1 MHHGSLVQVRKTAN
15 FLEANV
21 NLVEALKLAQHI
33 GHHWITI
40 NILLELGDLY
50 YFQQR
55 YDSAGKQY
63 INVLE
68 ILPEGN
74 QELYAQAL
82 FGLAKVA
89 VGQGDMVAAREKG
102 TVCLELYA
110 ALGHSQIGRSRT
122 GSRSFR

>member
-1 MHHGSLVQVRKTAN
+1 ML
-15 FLEANV
+15 
-21 NLVEALKLAQHI
+21 
-33 GHHWITI
+33 TI
-40 NILLELGDLY
+40 NILLEFGDLY
-50 YFQQR
+50 YFQR
-55 YDSAGKQY
+55 HCDSAGKKY

-68 ILPEGN
+68 ILPEGT
-74 QELYAQAL
+74 QELYVQAL

-89 VGQGDMVAAREKG
+89 AGQGDMVAACEKG